1 MYPIRVKIKEGTL
14 DIKEYDFNRDNF
26 IGSNDKTYTIEDI
39 EYFIIPKNEMQK
51 ILESNSK
58 KNIKNV
64 QNEKKTKD
72 IFKME
77 S

>member
-51 ILESNSK
+51 IK
-58 KNIKNV
+58 R
-64 QNEKKTKD
+64 
-72 IFKME
+72 
-77 S
+77 

>member
-26 IGSNDKTYTIEDI
+26 IGSNGKTYTIEDI

>member
-14 DIKEYDFNRDNF
+14 DIKEYDFNKDNF